1 MGEGNYSDA
10 HMFPVVYRTLG
21 IGKLI
26 GMPVPGTGTAVWW
39 ENLMDNTLVF
49 GIPQVG
55 VMSMDG
61 EYYENN
67 QCEPDVKVENDYK
80 TMLLGE
86 DAQLKKAV
94 EVLLSK

>member
-1 MGEGNYSDA
+1 
-10 HMFPVVYRTLG
+10 MFPVVYRTLG

-39 ENLMDNTLVF
+39 ETLMDNTLVF

-61 EYYENN
+61 QYYENN

-86 DAQLKKAV
+86 DTQLKKAV